1 MNHEELWRSALG
13 EIEFEVSRANF
24 ATWFKETS
32 INGIE
37 DGVAVVAVPN
47 AFAKEWLERK
57 FHKQI
62 LRSLRANSP
71 DVRNATYI
79 VRPAGNVLTLE
90 TKKKVAQPEMV
101 DDQLD
106 FKEFSV
112 DKETNLN
119 PRYTFDTFVVGSFNE
134 FANAA
139 SISITKN
146 FGNLYN
152 PFFVYGG
159 VGLGKTHLLHAIGNQ
174 VKKDHPTY
182 KILYLTSERFV
193 NELISMLQNREPL
206 NSFKDKYRNVD
217 LLIIDDIQFLA
228 GKAKSEEEFFHTF
241 NSLYEKGRQIVFSSD
256 KPPQAIPNL
265 EERLRS
271 RFEAGLTADIS
282 EPEYEAR
289 LAILK
294 QKSKNCEFAPDIGVL
309 EYVASRI
316 QKNIRELEGAL
327 NVIIAKSRV
336 RGRAFTID
344 EAKPVLDQI
353 TTKSK
358 KVVTASQ
365 IIKTVSEFYDLG
377 EGGLFERSR
386 RREVVVPRQIAMYL
400 LREDF
405 HGSYPFIGQKLGGRD
420 HTTALHAYEKISKEL
435 KSGTKIVE
443 ELKVIRS
450 KLYES

>member
-90 TKKKVAQPEMV
+90 TKKKAAQPEMV

-146 FGNLYN
+146 FG
-152 PFFVYGG
+152 
-159 VGLGKTHLLHAIGNQ
+159 
-174 VKKDHPTY
+174 
-182 KILYLTSERFV
+182 
-193 NELISMLQNREPL
+193 
-206 NSFKDKYRNVD
+206 
-217 LLIIDDIQFLA
+217 
-228 GKAKSEEEFFHTF
+228 
-241 NSLYEKGRQIVFSSD
+241 
-256 KPPQAIPNL
+256 
-265 EERLRS
+265 
-271 RFEAGLTADIS
+271 
-282 EPEYEAR
+282 
-289 LAILK
+289 
-294 QKSKNCEFAPDIGVL
+294 
-309 EYVASRI
+309 
-316 QKNIRELEGAL
+316 
-327 NVIIAKSRV
+327 
-336 RGRAFTID
+336 
-344 EAKPVLDQI
+344 
-353 TTKSK
+353 
-358 KVVTASQ
+358 
-365 IIKTVSEFYDLG
+365 
-377 EGGLFERSR
+377 
-386 RREVVVPRQIAMYL
+386 
-400 LREDF
+400 
-405 HGSYPFIGQKLGGRD
+405 
-420 HTTALHAYEKISKEL
+420 
-435 KSGTKIVE
+435 
-443 ELKVIRS
+443 
-450 KLYES
+450 